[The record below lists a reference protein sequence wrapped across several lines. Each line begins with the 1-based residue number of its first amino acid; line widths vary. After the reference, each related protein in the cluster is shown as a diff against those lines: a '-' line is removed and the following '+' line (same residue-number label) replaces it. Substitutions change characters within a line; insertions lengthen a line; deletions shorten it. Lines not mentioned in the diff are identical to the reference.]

1 MPDSELDLSWLAD
14 APAFIDSRQV
24 PTWLKLVRTGMAVDA
39 VEGLALQPYLVRK
52 SAYDERRSRGSA
64 GLDARAA

>member
-1 MPDSELDLSWLAD
+1 MEATGCPGEAV
-14 APAFIDSRQV
+14 DSRSAV
-24 PTWLKLVRTGMAVDA
+24 RKATWLKLVRTGMAVDA
-39 VEGLALQPYLVRK
+39 VEALALQPYLVRK